1 MSVITCSL
9 AARIRATAAAIAL
22 VAAGLSGIAWSGQSA
37 RADTAPAAGTPATV
51 SADPLPTV
59 QVDGVVWAMVTVGN
73 TVYATGKFTQTWPA
87 GKTNTAANDTPRAN
101 LLAFDIRTGNLIT
114 TFNHKLN
121 AQGLTIAAS
130 PDGTRVY
137 VGGQFTTV
145 DGVARSRIA
154 AFNTATGALDPT
166 FKPTMGNTV
175 QSISATNTTVYAGGT
190 FTTVN
195 AVSRGRL
202 AAFTPSTGALLAWAP
217 VADTTVQALVV
228 TPDHTGV
235 VVGGRFSKLNS
246 TTVYGLGRVN
256 ATSGATT
263 AFAAN
268 QKIRDYGANAAIL
281 SLSADANSV
290 YATGYAYGSGNFEGT
305 ARLDPNTGKIIWV
318 DDCHG
323 DTYGTFSTGTVLYS
337 VSHAHDCSG
346 MNSFPDTTNP
356 RVAHRALA
364 QTLTPSGT
372 VTGFDDYG
380 WNYIGTPYSSLL
392 HWYPSLINGT
402 ATGQGQAAWAVT
414 GNATY
419 LALGG
424 EFPYA
429 NNTAQSGLVRYA
441 ISTVAPNKVAPVKNT
456 TGMTPQASSPLPGT
470 ARLTWVTTWDYD
482 NQLLTYKVFRD
493 GGTTPVYTTSQNSS
507 FWQSAS
513 LSFTDTGL
521 ASGSTHSYA
530 IRAYD
535 PFGNSTGGTA
545 VSVVVG

>member
-1 MSVITCSL
+1 MTAVSISVS
-9 AARIRATAAAIAL
+9 ARVRAAAAAVAL
-22 VAAGLSGIAWSGQSA
+22 VAAGLTAIAVSDSPA
-37 RADTAPAAGTPATV
+37 RADTAPAAGVPATV

-59 QVDGVVWAMVTVGN
+59 QVNGVVWAMVTVGN
-73 TVYATGKFTQTWPA
+73 TVYATGKFTETWPA

-114 TFNHKLN
+114 TFNHTLN
-121 AQGLTIAAS
+121 AQGLAIAAS

-137 VGGQFTTV
+137 VGGQFTSV

-154 AFNTATGALDPT
+154 AFNTATGALDT
-166 FKPTMGNTV
+166 AFKPTMGNTV
-175 QSISATNTTVYAGGT
+175 QSISATNTAVYAGGT
-190 FTTVN
+190 FTSVN
-195 AVSRGRL
+195 AIARGRL
-202 AAFTPSTGALLAWAP
+202 AAFTPAGALLSWAP

-235 VVGGRFSKLNS
+235 VIGGRFSKLNS
-246 TTVYGLGRVN
+246 TTVYGLGEVN
-256 ATSGATT
+256 ATTGATT

-305 ARLDPNTGKIIWV
+305 ARMDPDTGNIIWV

-364 QTLTPSGT
+364 QTLTPAGT
-372 VTGFDDYG
+372 VTRVDDYG
-380 WNYIGTPYSSLL
+380 WSYVGTPYSSLL
-392 HWYPSLINGT
+392 HWYPTLINGSF
-402 ATGQGQAAWAVT
+402 TGQGQAAWAVT
-414 GNATY
+414 GNASY
-419 LALGG
+419 IALGG

-429 NNTAQSGLVRYA
+429 NSTAQSGLVRYA
-441 ISTVAPNKVAPVKNT
+441 ISTIAPNKVAPVKNA
-456 TGMTPQASSPLPGT
+456 TGLTPQVSSLLPGT
-470 ARLTWVTTWDYD
+470 ARLSWQTTWDYD

-493 GGTTPVYTTSQNSS
+493 GGTTPVYTTTQNSS
-507 FWQSAS
+507 FWQLPN
-513 LSFTDTGL
+513 LSFTDSGL
-521 ASGSTHSYA
+521 ASGSTHSYVV
-530 IRAYD
+530 RAYD
-535 PFGNSTGGTA
+535 PFGNTTSGA
-545 VSVVVG
+545 AASVTVH

>member
-1 MSVITCSL
+1 MAAVSFPV
-9 AARIRATAAAIAL
+9 AARVRAATAAAVL
-22 VAAGLSGIAWSGQSA
+22 VAAGITGIAVAGTQA

-73 TVYATGKFTQTWPA
+73 TVYATGKFTETWPA
-87 GKTNTAANDTPRAN
+87 GKTNTAANDTPRSN

-114 TFNHKLN
+114 TFNHALN
-121 AQGLTIAAS
+121 AQGLTVAAS

-154 AFNTATGALDPT
+154 AFNTATGALDT
-166 FKPTMGNTV
+166 SFKPTMSNTV
-175 QSISATNTTVYAGGT
+175 QSISATDTAVYAGGT
-190 FTTVN
+190 FTS
-195 AVSRGRL
+195 VSSAARSRL
-202 AAFTPSTGALLAWAP
+202 AAFTPAGALMAWAP
-217 VADTTVQALVV
+217 VADNTVQALVV

-235 VVGGRFSKLNS
+235 VVGGRLSKLNS
-246 TTVYGLGRVN
+246 TTVYGLGRVD

-263 AFAAN
+263 PFAAN
-268 QKIRDYGANAAIL
+268 QRIRDYGANSAIL

-290 YATGYAYGSGNFEGT
+290 YATGYAFGSGNFEGT
-305 ARLDPNTGKIIWV
+305 VRMDPNTGAIIWV

-337 VSHAHDCSG
+337 ISHAHDCSG

-364 QTLTPSGT
+364 QTLTPAGT
-372 VTGFDDYG
+372 VTRVDDYG
-380 WNYIGTPYSSLL
+380 WNYVGTQYSSLL
-392 HWYPSLINGT
+392 HWYPTLINGKF
-402 ATGQGQAAWAVT
+402 TGQGQAAWAVT
-414 GNATY
+414 GNASY

-424 EFPYA
+424 EFPYV
-429 NNTAQSGLVRYA
+429 NSTAQSGLVRFA
-441 ISTVAPNKVAPVKNT
+441 ISTIAPNKVAPVKNA
-456 TGMTPQASSPLPGT
+456 TGLTPQASSTQTGT
-470 ARLTWVTTWDYD
+470 ARLTWQTTWDYD

-507 FWQSAS
+507 FWQLPS
-513 LSFTDTGL
+513 LSFTDSGL
-521 ASGSTHSYA
+521 VSRSTHSYVV
-530 IRAYD
+530 RAYD
-535 PFGNSTGGTA
+535 PFGNSTSGAATSIQ
-545 VSVVVG
+545 VR